1 MILTRKER
9 KELVRL
15 FRVENF
21 KVVKREYDDLISLYK
36 KLRKI
41 KDTKIKA
48 ILKESIA
55 LKRIEVT
62 SHLFDMV
69 KIYQSNPM
77 INEKS
82 IHQLLEALYSISR
95 SLPGL
100 ATHLSRQCKAVLL
113 KTTSL
118 SFRENDFAEILKK
131 AEEFRQEI
139 QVYSHGDHYSIDID
153 ERLSQLDYQKLIEYR
168 KIVNVS
174 HKDKDILYWLLTS
187 LSVKEINELTTDEL
201 ALYINTIEKD
211 VFYSEIF
218 GDLTNDSYEMKKQII
233 ANLKYLS
240 SGELEYLIEHSE
252 IKKQKVVELREQ
264 INDGYYNTWFS
275 LLPNQ
280 EDYSKLRKKL
290 LFDNNKFSMLPSQQ
304 KYFLLESSKECDNKD
319 IMLDYLIDSEW
330 IMLFN
335 SSELESIIEFLNEE
349 EKEVLKEKI
358 ELLKHLEEQQKQEE
372 NTYIIKAKAIE
383 YLSFLEQLTKDQPP
397 KKKAKYIHVYSNLVQ
412 GGNIVVL
419 LQKHSM
425 NPKVDQLLKSTVKK
439 KRTKQNLKFIKYIDL
454 LDQKVQEE
462 VLLRLINSQSI
473 KNTKQIIEHV
483 CNPIFL
489 NLSSDE
495 QLKKIENLPGDSKI
509 IEEGINIS
517 IGDYSYFEK
526 QISNHKQEQLIFKN
540 KETGLQVK
548 VKSLKN
554 G

>member
-240 SGELEYLIEHSE
+240 GGELEYLIEHSE
-252 IKKQKVVELREQ
+252 IKKQIIEELRTQ
-264 INDGYYNTWFS
+264 IENNYCYRTWLS

-280 EDYSKLRKKL
+280 KDCGKLRQKI
-290 LFDNNKFSMLPSQQ
+290 LFDKNNFSTIPSS
-304 KYFLLESSKECDNKD
+304 KKCSLLENSKNCHNKET
-319 IMLDYLIDSEW
+319 MLDYLIDSEY
-330 IMLFN
+330 IKIFN
-335 SSELESIIEFLNEE
+335 SEELKSMIEFLNEE

-358 ELLKHLEEQQKQEE
+358 NLLKCLEEEQQKENSDIIQE
-372 NTYIIKAKAIE
+372 NTIE
-383 YLSFLEQLTKDQPP
+383 YLSFLEQLTKDKSP

-412 GGNIVVL
+412 GRNMVVL

-425 NPKVDQLLKSTVKK
+425 NPKIDQLLQSTAKK
-439 KRTKQNLKFIKYIDL
+439 KRTKQNLKLIKYIDL
-454 LDQKVQEE
+454 FDKRVQEE

-473 KNTKQIIEHV
+473 KNTKQIIKLV
-483 CNPIFL
+483 CHPTFV
-489 NLSSDE
+489 NLCTNE
-495 QLKKIENLPGDSKI
+495 QLKKIEKLPGDSKI